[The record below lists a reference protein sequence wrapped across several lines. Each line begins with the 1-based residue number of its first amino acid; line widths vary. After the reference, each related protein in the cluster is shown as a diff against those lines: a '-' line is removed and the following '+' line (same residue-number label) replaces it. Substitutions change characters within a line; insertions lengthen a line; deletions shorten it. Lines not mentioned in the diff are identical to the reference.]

1 MFCPSLS
8 DSHRIKSSKTDGFTE
23 SRGSEQQKKITSTI
37 HHNVYLL
44 GDEINFFFFFAGEPG
59 GKLDVLTECQTTLT
73 AHGKS
78 VTRAN
83 GWSPAR
89 TCDCFIVGDGW
100 GKGKN
105 SHTSNTWACYRSN
118 QKQPNSRAHYVK
130 AKPTPADEGSSV
142 KGSLLG

>member
-8 DSHRIKSSKTDGFTE
+8 DSHRIMSSKTDGFTQ
-23 SRGSEQQKKITSTI
+23 SSGSEQQKKWPPPSITTFI
-37 HHNVYLL
+37 YLVMRS
-44 GDEINFFFFFAGEPG
+44 IFFFAGEPG
-59 GKLDVLTECQTTLT
+59 GKLDVLTGCQATLT

-83 GWSPAR
+83 GWRSAR
-89 TCDCFIVGDGW
+89 TCDCFMVGDGW

-105 SHTSNTWACYRSN
+105 SHTSNTWARYRPN
-118 QKQPNSRAHYVK
+118 QKQPNSRVHYVK